1 MKYLLII
8 LCLLPGWAQAG
19 SVIALRTLPAGTII
33 MPDDV
38 ALSQDDSQ
46 TGPDQISQ
54 VVGLQL
60 RSMVYEGRR
69 IEASFLTAP
78 MAVKRNQIV
87 TLAYEKAALRIE
99 AEGRALGTGSVGQ
112 IIRVMNNASRVT
124 VSGRIAPDGT
134 VVVEQ
139 F

>member
-1 MKYLLII
+1 MKYLLAF
-8 LCLLPGWAQAG
+8 LLMLPGWAQAG

-33 MPDDV
+33 MPGDV
-38 ALSQDDSQ
+38 ALSDDDSP

-69 IEASFLTAP
+69 IEAAALTAP
-78 MAVKRNQIV
+78 MAVKRNQII
-87 TLAYEKAALRIE
+87 TLVYEKAALRIE
-99 AEGRALGTGSVGQ
+99 AEGRALGAGSVGQ
-112 IIRVMNNASRVT
+112 VIHVMNNASRAT
-124 VSGRIAPDGT
+124 VSGRIAADGT
-134 VVVEQ
+134 VIVEQ

>member
-8 LCLLPGWAQAG
+8 LLILPGWAQAS
-19 SVIALRTLPAGTII
+19 SVIAVRTLPAGTII
-33 MPDDV
+33 MPEDV
-38 ALSQDDSQ
+38 ALSQDDSRA
-46 TGPDQISQ
+46 GPDQVSQ
-54 VVGLQL
+54 VVGQQL
-60 RSMVYEGRR
+60 RNMVYEGRR
-69 IEASFLTAP
+69 IEAAFLTAP
-78 MAVKRNQIV
+78 MVVKRNQIV

-99 AEGRALGTGSVGQ
+99 AEGRALGAGSIGQ